1 MSWRPSS
8 PRIASTPSHR
18 AREAVTGAAPRG
30 TSGAAQGEE
39 GIAAATVE
47 EASPRY
53 GRAQFVHDAAWLGLD
68 AQSAFSRL
76 ELRRQR
82 DRLMSKHHPDRGGA
96 EEMAARIN
104 ETYERMAGWLAK
116 RRFRREGRR
125 LTELEILAPK
135 PAEPQAA
142 PAGLSRSA
150 LSAALQIGAIQ
161 LSALALMA
169 VVGYKTFRRRRT

>member
-1 MSWRPSS
+1 MHDEE
-8 PRIASTPSHR
+8 RIAPT
-18 AREAVTGAAPRG
+18 T
-30 TSGAAQGEE
+30 TQDEE
-39 GIAAATVE
+39 
-47 EASPRY
+47 PRY
-53 GRAQFVHDAAWLGLD
+53 GRAQFVQDAAWLGLD

-82 DRLMSKHHPDRGGA
+82 DRLMSTHHPDRGGA

-104 ETYERMAGWLAK
+104 QTYERMAAWLAK

-125 LTELEILAPK
+125 LTELEILATK
-135 PAEPQAA
+135 PAEARAA
-142 PAGLSRSA
+142 PPGFSRSA

-169 VVGYKTFRRRRT
+169 AVGYTTFRRRCP

>member
-1 MSWRPSS
+1 VPG
-8 PRIASTPSHR
+8 AS
-18 AREAVTGAAPRG
+18 PRG
-30 TSGAAQGEE
+30 TSGAAQGEA
-39 GIAAATVE
+39 GIAAATVQD
-47 EASPRY
+47 APRY
-53 GRAQFVHDAAWLGLD
+53 GRAQFVQDAAWLGLD

-96 EEMAARIN
+96 DEMAVRIN

-125 LTELEILAPK
+125 LTELEILATK
-135 PAEPQAA
+135 PAEA
-142 PAGLSRSA
+142 PAGVVRSA

-169 VVGYKTFRRRRT
+169 AVGYTTFRRRRP

>member
-1 MSWRPSS
+1 MLQDGLRPK
-8 PRIASTPSHR
+8 T
-18 AREAVTGAAPRG
+18 AA
-30 TSGAAQGEE
+30 AAQGEE
-39 GIAAATVE
+39 GIAAAVPD
-47 EASPRY
+47 ALPRY
-53 GRAQFVHDAAWLGLD
+53 GRAQFVQDAAWLGLD

-96 EEMAARIN
+96 DEMAVRIN
-104 ETYERMAGWLAK
+104 DTYERMASWLAK

-125 LTELEILAPK
+125 LTELEILATK
-135 PAEPQAA
+135 AAEAPAA
-142 PAGLSRSA
+142 PRSVSRLA

-169 VVGYKTFRRRRT
+169 AVGYKTFRRQRP

>member
-1 MSWRPSS
+1 MSWRRSS
-8 PRIASTPSHR
+8 PPIASTLSLG
-18 AREAVTGAAPRG
+18 ARDAVQGGLPPRTAAAEGA
-30 TSGAAQGEE
+30 E
-39 GIAAATVE
+39 GIAATTVQ
-47 EASPRY
+47 EAPPRY

-68 AQSAFSRL
+68 AQSAFSRI

-104 ETYERMAGWLAK
+104 ETYERMAAWLAK

-125 LTELEILAPK
+125 LTELETLATR
-135 PAEPQAA
+135 PAEA
-142 PAGLSRSA
+142 PAARRSVSRSA

-169 VVGYKTFRRRRT
+169 VVGYKTFRRQRP